1 MTFTPPSFPTF
12 LVGKIHTEFTGKV
25 FIYWL
30 GTEPFLY
37 IAEPELVKKMSTH
50 VMAKCWGKPN
60 VFKDDRYPMFGTG
73 LVMAEGHH
81 WVRHRHLIAP
91 AFSPLNLKSVA
102 SRMVDCANEMIMRW
116 STQINNSAAAA
127 AGGNGVIIDV
137 EKEIIET
144 SGEII
149 AKTCFGGTQD
159 EDAKQVLQKLRA
171 LQTAL
176 FKSTR
181 YVGVP
186 FGRFFNVKKT
196 LEANKL
202 GAEIDRLL
210 FSVIRARKESK
221 NDDGIDLLGLLM
233 NGGGGGGGGGVGNDV
248 LTEREVVDE
257 CKTFFFG
264 GHETTAL
271 AITWTLML
279 LALHP
284 HWQIQLRHEIFQLL
298 PHHNNNPFL
307 HINLLSR
314 LKKMQWVM
322 NEALRLYPPAPNVQ
336 RQARE
341 DIQIEGLMVPKGTN
355 MWIDV
360 VAMHHDK
367 ELWGEDANEFKP
379 ERFMED
385 VNGGCKHKM
394 GYLPFGFGGRMC
406 VGRNLTFMEYKI
418 VLTLVL
424 SKFSFKLSTSYHHS
438 PSIMLSLR
446 PSHGLPLVVQPL

>member
-1 MTFTPPSFPTF
+1 
-12 LVGKIHTEFTGKV
+12 
-25 FIYWL
+25 
-30 GTEPFLY
+30 
-37 IAEPELVKKMSTH
+37 MSTH

-60 VFKDDRYPMFGTG
+60 VFKHDRYPMFGTG

-81 WVRHRHLIAP
+81 WVRHRHLIMP
-91 AFSPLNLKSVA
+91 AFSPLNLKRVA
-102 SRMVDCANEMIMRW
+102 SRMVECANEMIMRW
-116 STQINNSAAAA
+116 STQIND
-127 AGGNGVIIDV
+127 AGGNGIIIDV
-137 EKEIIET
+137 EKDIIGT

-159 EDAKQVLQKLRA
+159 EDAKQVLRKLRA
-171 LQTAL
+171 LQTTL
-176 FKSTR
+176 FKTTR

-186 FGRFFNVKKT
+186 FGKFFNVKKT
-196 LEANKL
+196 IEANKL
-202 GAEIDRLL
+202 GTEIDRLL

-221 NDDGIDLLGLLM
+221 KADDGIDLLGLLM
-233 NGGGGGGGGGVGNDV
+233 NGGGGGNNNEEDV

-284 HWQIQLRHEIFQLL
+284 HWQIQLRREIFQVL
-298 PHHNNNPFL
+298 PRDNPF
-307 HINLLSR
+307 HDINLFSS
-314 LKKMQWVM
+314 LKKMKWVM

-336 RQARE
+336 RQARQ
-341 DIQIEGLMVPKGTN
+341 DIEIEGLMVPKGTN

-360 VAMHHDK
+360 VGMHHDK

-424 SKFSFKLSTSYHHS
+424 SKFSFTISPSYRHS

-446 PSHGLPLVVQPL
+446 PTHGLPLIVQPL